1 MLNWHAP
8 AAGHPDGDALDVA
21 SQILSAGRSSRLY
34 RELVYRNE
42 QALYAEGGYWA
53 LQEAGLFFVI
63 AAVRPGVSVDEVEA
77 AFFQQIDQ
85 IKSEGVTEEEVAKAK
100 RQLEVDLV
108 MSLTTSHALA
118 SRVGRDTVF
127 FGRVRSID
135 ERLASIQ
142 AVTADDVKRVME
154 KYLESEGSSVVQ
166 VLDSGPRAP
175 AIEPGEGSS

>member
-1 MLNWHAP
+1 M
-8 AAGHPDGDALDVA
+8 
-21 SQILSAGRSSRLY
+21 
-34 RELVYRNE
+34 
-42 QALYAEGGYWA
+42 
-53 LQEAGLFFVI
+53 
-63 AAVRPGVSVDEVEA
+63 EA
-77 AFFQQIDQ
+77 ALFQQIDQ

-118 SRVGRDTVF
+118 SRVGQDTVF
-127 FGRVRSID
+127 FGRVRTID

-166 VLDSGPRAP
+166 VLDSGSPPP